1 MPKKETEL
9 VRSIEARILILRRQK
24 VILDEDLADLCEVP
38 VKRLNQQVRRNTGRF
53 PADFI
58 FQLSPDEYETL
69 RSQNATSKPGSGGRR
84 YLPYAFTEHGTIM
97 AATVLNSQRAIEMS
111 VFVVRAFVRL
121 CELLTTN
128 RKLAEKVTELDR
140 ILKTHDSTI
149 RQIIEAIKELTSR
162 PSTPRRQI
170 GLQATA
176 DSKEGQ
182 KP

>member
-1 MPKKETEL
+1 MHSPFT
-9 VRSIEARILILRRQK
+9 
-24 VILDEDLADLCEVP
+24 P
-38 VKRLNQQVRRNTGRF
+38 VTRLKNDTANRNVRREFNPQPTNTPNHMTPNITIIRKF
-53 PADFI
+53 LI
-58 FQLSPDEYETL
+58 
-69 RSQNATSKPGSGGRR
+69 
-84 YLPYAFTEHGTIM
+84 GTIM

-121 CELLTTN
+121 RELLATN
-128 RKLAEKVTELDR
+128 CELAEKVTELDR

-170 GLQATA
+170 GFQATA
-176 DSKEGQ
+176 GSREGQ

>member
-121 CELLTTN
+121 RELLATNCEL
-128 RKLAEKVTELDR
+128 AER
-140 ILKTHDSTI
+140 SPSW
-149 RQIIEAIKELTSR
+149 IEF
-162 PSTPRRQI
+162 
-170 GLQATA
+170 
-176 DSKEGQ
+176 
-182 KP
+182 